1 MRLIIMKKLS
11 FEHTKTACY
20 LGSVSQAIVCNFL
33 PLLFVIFNQDY
44 RIPLALVTLFAT
56 LNFIMQLIMD
66 FTSLFYI
73 DRVSY
78 RKTIVIAHLLAAGGF
93 LFLGLVAPRVQNTY
107 LAILFSV
114 MLFSAGGGLFEVL
127 LSPIIEACPSK
138 NKAATMSMLHSM
150 YAFGSIGVI
159 LLTNLLLFVLGKEN
173 WHIIAIIWA
182 IIPFA
187 NAVYFMFVPINKI
200 VENNERT
207 PLTKLFRRKSFLV
220 FILIM
225 FCSGATELAM
235 SQWASAFAESSL
247 GVSKTMGDMLGPCI
261 FASMMALSRVFYSKM
276 ADRINLA
283 KYLLVC
289 GLLTVLCFLTAALSP
304 IKILALLAC
313 GFCGFTVGIAWPGA
327 VSLTAKTYP
336 TGGAAMF
343 GVMALAGDIGCTS
356 GPTLVGFVAAAFGGE
371 LRTGLLVSSIF
382 PILLVVG
389 TILLMKRV
397 KKHPEINI

>member
-1 MRLIIMKKLS
+1 MKKLS

-20 LGSVSQAIVCNFL
+20 LGSVSQSIVCGFL

-44 RIPLALVTLFAT
+44 GIPLALVTLFAT
-56 LNFIMQLIMD
+56 INFVMQLTMD

-78 RKTIVIAHLLAAGGF
+78 RKTIVVAHLLAAGGF

-107 LAILFSV
+107 LAVLFSV
-114 MLFSAGGGLFEVL
+114 MLFSGGGGLFEVL
-127 LSPIIEACPSK
+127 LSPIIEGCPSK

-150 YAFGSIGVI
+150 FAFGSIGVI
-159 LLTNLLLFVLGKEN
+159 LLTNLLLFIFGKNN
-173 WHIIAIIWA
+173 WHYIAIIWA
-182 IIPFA
+182 FIPFA
-187 NAVYFMFVPINKI
+187 NAIYFMLVPINRI
-200 VENNERT
+200 VENNKRT
-207 PLTKLFRRKSFLV
+207 PLWKLFKKKSFLV

-225 FCSGATELAM
+225 FCSGATEIAM

-247 GVSKTMGDMLGPCI
+247 GVSKVMGDILGPCI
-261 FASMMALSRVFYSKM
+261 FASMMALARVMYSKL

-289 GLLTVLCFLTAALSP
+289 GFLTVMCFFMAALSP
-304 IKILALLAC
+304 VKLAALLAC
-313 GFCGFTVGIAWPGA
+313 GFCGFTVGIMWPGA

-343 GVMALAGDIGCTS
+343 GVLALAGDIGCTS
-356 GPTLVGFVAAAFGGE
+356 GPTLVGFVASAFGGE
-371 LRTGLLVSSIF
+371 LRMGLLISTIF
-382 PILLVVG
+382 PILLVIS
-389 TILLMKRV
+389 TILLMRRV
-397 KKHPEINI
+397 RKHPEMNI

>member
-1 MRLIIMKKLS
+1 MGLTVMKKLS

-20 LGSVSQAIVCNFL
+20 LGSISQSIVCGFL

-44 RIPLALVTLFAT
+44 GIPLAKVTLFAT
-56 LNFIMQLIMD
+56 INFVIQLIMD

-78 RKTIVIAHLLAAGGF
+78 RKTIVVAHLLAAGGF
-93 LFLGLVAPRVQNTY
+93 LFLGIVAPRVQNTY
-107 LAILFSV
+107 LAVLFSV

-127 LSPIIEACPSK
+127 LSPIIEGCPSK

-150 YAFGSIGVI
+150 FAFGSIGVI
-159 LLTNLLLFVLGKEN
+159 LLTNLLLFIFGKNN
-173 WHIIAIIWA
+173 WHYIAIIWA
-182 IIPFA
+182 LIPFA
-187 NAVYFMFVPINKI
+187 NAIYFLIVPINKI
-200 VENNERT
+200 VDNNERT
-207 PLTKLFRRKSFLV
+207 PLFKLFKKKSFLV

-225 FCSGATELAM
+225 FCSGASEIAM

-247 GVSKTMGDMLGPCI
+247 GVSKVMGDILGPCI
-261 FASMMALSRVFYSKM
+261 FASMMALSRVLYSKL

-283 KYLLVC
+283 KYLLAC
-289 GLLTVLCFLTAALSP
+289 GFLTVACFLTAALSP
-304 IKILALLAC
+304 VKIMALLAC
-313 GFCGFTVGIAWPGA
+313 GFCGFTVGIMWPGT

-336 TGGAAMF
+336 MGGAAMF

-356 GPTLVGFVAAAFGGE
+356 GPTLVGFVASAFGGE
-371 LRTGLLVSSIF
+371 LRMGLLISSIF